1 MVALAA
7 NAQRPSRR
15 LGVQRSYPVLA
26 NVRIY
31 AGSLVMI
38 TAAGW
43 ATIPAADAGNAGCVG
58 VAIAEANN
66 VGGANG
72 AIRVVVQEG
81 EFLMTGD
88 TLAQTIQGKVC
99 YADDDNTVDETQGA
113 NFPRAGLVAEFV
125 SATSAWVMVSLA
137 TAS

>member
-7 NAQRPSRR
+7 NTARPSRR
-15 LGVQRSYPVLA
+15 LGKLHSYPVLT
-26 NVRIY
+26 NVNIY
-31 AGSLVMI
+31 QGSLVMI

-58 VAIAEANN
+58 VAVARANN
-66 VGGANG
+66 TGGANG
-72 AIRVVVQEG
+72 AIDVTVQEG

-99 YADDDNTVDETQGA
+99 YADDDNTVDETQTA

-125 SATSAWVMVSLA
+125 SASSAWVLVSLA